1 MLFIKSLFSLFF
13 VFALA
18 ARALLPA
25 ATSTQELNYTFS
37 VVVPGSST
45 STGMS
50 QTINQF
56 NPALGTLNS
65 IDVTYNVIMRSG
77 FIILPI
83 GTPSGIYDFAGS
95 YTTFLRAPSDT
106 LGQIFGETPIISVS
120 ATAAA
125 GGFTEFF
132 NFPLLSYFS
141 TFNNSSTL
149 SQFTGAGTINL
160 LNFGIFS
167 FTNLTN
173 IDVPPQ
179 FFSMVVDTGTTI
191 NFNYTPATAVPE
203 PGTWLLLGTTLTLAL
218 LLKKRNAFAR

>member
-1 MLFIKSLFSLFF
+1 MLFIKSLYVSFLSF
-13 VFALA
+13 V
-18 ARALLPA
+18 LLLMELTG
-25 ATSTQELNYTFS
+25 ATVTEEVNYTFS
-37 VVVPGSST
+37 VIVLGSST

-65 IDVTYNVIMRSG
+65 MDVTYNVVMRSG
-77 FIILPI
+77 FVSLPI

-95 YTTFLRAPSDT
+95 YTTFLLGPSDI

-120 ATAAA
+120 ATAAE
-125 GGFTEFF
+125 GGFTNFF
-132 NFPLLSYFS
+132 DFPLLSYVS

-149 SQFTGAGTINL
+149 SQFTGAGTIDL

-173 IDVPPQ
+173 INLPTQ

-191 NFNYTPATAVPE
+191 NFNYTPSTAVPE
-203 PGTWLLLGTTLTLAL
+203 PGTWLLLGSTLTLAL
-218 LLKKRNAFAR
+218 LFKKRSVFSC